1 VQQINNSKR
10 FKFLLVTEHIPF
22 DSNFVPNKNKPSGPN
37 IRIAINSGVILHNG
51 PFNLNFKTMEK
62 VLSIDEDT
70 GGSKAIIQTILY
82 KL

>member
-1 VQQINNSKR
+1 VS
-10 FKFLLVTEHIPF
+10 
-22 DSNFVPNKNKPSGPN
+22 NKNKPSGPN
-37 IRIAINSGVILHNG
+37 IRIVINSGVILHNE

-70 GGSKAIIQTILY
+70 GGSNATIQTTLY